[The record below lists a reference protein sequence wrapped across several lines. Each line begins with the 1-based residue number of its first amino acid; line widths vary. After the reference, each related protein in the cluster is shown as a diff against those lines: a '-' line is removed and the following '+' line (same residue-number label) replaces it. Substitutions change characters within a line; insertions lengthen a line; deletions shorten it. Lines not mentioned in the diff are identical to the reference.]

1 MFSDFLLPN
10 QPMLVGKMYPS
21 AGKPLIATPTAKLIL
36 PALIIVRPAL
46 QSLRFTIESPQNLIM
61 IITIFIPDLM

>member
-21 AGKPLIATPTAKLIL
+21 AGKPLIATPTAKLMIPAITTVL
-36 PALIIVRPAL
+36 PALR
-46 QSLRFTIESPQNLIM
+46 SLRFTIELPQNLIM